1 MGMPQIDCMPIKKEC
16 ALTSLLQSIALQEAA
31 LAHILNAEGEKIQR
45 IVCDAKCLDDLLAVN
60 DSVTNTI
67 KAVSEL
73 EEMLKDK
80 AIAVL
85 AEFDNKTC

>member
-1 MGMPQIDCMPIKKEC
+1 MYANKKRMC
-16 ALTSLLQSIALQEAA
+16 FNFSVAINCTTRSCF
-31 LAHILNAEGEKIQR
+31 AHILNAEGEKIQR

-67 KAVSEL
+67 KAISEL

>member
-1 MGMPQIDCMPIKKEC
+1 MF
-16 ALTSLLQSIALQEAA
+16 
-31 LAHILNAEGEKIQR
+31 R
-45 IVCDAKCLDDLLAVN
+45 WLLAVN

-67 KAVSEL
+67 KAISEL